1 MGKTKW
7 VFAALKLTK
16 MAPLLS
22 MLLTTAAYSMF
33 FGWPYAAGMVGLIF
47 VHEAGHAVAFKY
59 YGIPTGPITF
69 VPFMGA
75 YIGMKDRPRNVY
87 EEAVVA
93 LGGPL
98 LGTAG
103 ACAVAAYGAATGSQ
117 LCLALADFG
126 FMINLFNLLPIGT
139 LDSPRFTAE
148 IDAAEVRFSG
158 AGHGHG
164 VGFCQWGSR
173 GLALAGRSA
182 LQILQYYYPGS
193 ATVRLRG

>member
-1 MGKTKW
+1 
-7 VFAALKLTK
+7 
-16 MAPLLS
+16 
-22 MLLTTAAYSMF
+22 
-33 FGWPYAAGMVGLIF
+33 MVGLIF

-59 YGIPTGPITF
+59 YGIPTGPMVF

-75 YIGMKDRPRNVY
+75 VIAMKDRPRNVY

-126 FMINLFNLLPIGT
+126 FMINLFNLLPIGS
-139 LDSPRFTAE
+139 LDGGRVAGALSPYLLVAGLGAGGLLIYNGVISNPIFYLPVETRRNVF
-148 IDAAEVRFSG
+148 AAE
-158 AGHGHG
+158 
-164 VGFCQWGSR
+164 
-173 GLALAGRSA
+173 
-182 LQILQYYYPGS
+182 
-193 ATVRLRG
+193 RLPAH